1 MKLDNVVKICLSGLL
16 LALVIIFTRFLS
28 FQNIPIIPFVRIS
41 LGPALIIFASIVL
54 GPIYGGI
61 VGGLSD
67 ILGILLVPN
76 ALGYSINPYFT
87 LVYTLLGVIPWCL
100 FKLFS
105 LIKKENILFWIFNSF
120 LLGLWIFITVFILL
134 NPSVANVNFEL
145 YQRILIIVISFVLL
159 SLTGFLV
166 YFINKRFKNRGDV
179 SVMNV
184 AFVSLI
190 SEIFIMLI
198 LNTIVKSI
206 FFEIDFFVIFFFQA
220 IVFFIDVPLNTF
232 VVSYLIKILNQ
243 VSFKG
248 RKYE

>member
-1 MKLDNVVKICLSGLL
+1 M
-16 LALVIIFTRFLS
+16 
-28 FQNIPIIPFVRIS
+28 RIS
-41 LGPALIIFASIVL
+41 LGPALIIFASLVL

-67 ILGILLVPN
+67 ILGIVLVPN
-76 ALGYSINPYFT
+76 ALGYAINPWFT
-87 LVYTLLGVIPWCL
+87 LVYTLLGILPWCL

-105 LIKKENILFWIFNSF
+105 LIKKEKLLFWIFNSF
-120 LLGLWIFITVFILL
+120 LLGLWVFITVYILL
-134 NPSVANVNFEL
+134 NETIANVTFLL
-145 YQRILIIVISFVLL
+145 YQRILIIAISFVLL
-159 SLTGFLV
+159 AATGVLI
-166 YFINKRFKNRGDV
+166 YFINKRFKKNNDI

-190 SEIFIMLI
+190 SEILIMLI
-198 LNTIVKSI
+198 LNSIVKSI
-206 FFEIDFFVIFFFQA
+206 FFEIDFLVIFFFQA